1 MDKRETDP
9 PSFGEA
15 SRLAEALKE
24 GEGRFERLVEGLQ
37 VGVLIHGR
45 RAEIL
50 FANQAA
56 AAMLGVPMAAL
67 LGKTSMDAGPLA
79 VHEDG
84 SPFPGEDHPAPV
96 ALATGRPVRN
106 VVVGFRR
113 PSPGDLVWLL
123 VSADPQ
129 FSLDAAVT
137 RVVCTFIDITSHRQA
152 TEKLRESE
160 ARYRQLVETAHD
172 IIYRTDANGYFTYV
186 NPVAARVLGYAP
198 AELAG
203 KHYLELIRPDHRTR
217 VQEHLRRQYWQRSAS
232 SYDEFVAVA
241 RDGRELWIGQ
251 NVQLMLEAGRVEGFQ
266 AVARDITQRKAAEEA
281 LEQERRQL
289 RDIVTH
295 APVAMAILDREEH
308 WLAHSQEWLRFPR
321 MPEKYREAFARALQ
335 GEVVTREEDTV
346 AFDDGARMFV
356 RWSVHPW
363 RHSSGQVAGVV
374 VSIQNIDVLVK
385 AREAALEA
393 ARVKSE
399 FVTNVSHELRTPLSG
414 VIGMTGLLLSTSLDD
429 TQKEYARTVERS
441 ARDLL
446 AIIDEILAFSRAES
460 GRLELDAIDFDLRAL
475 VGEVEGAFAETAS
488 AKGLE
493 LACLVEDSV
502 PYGLRG
508 DAVRLREVLNH
519 VLGNAVKF
527 TSEGTVVLRAS
538 LAGSG
543 PTEAVVRFDVTDTG
557 IGVVPEAQERLF
569 RPFSQA
575 DSSSTRKYG
584 GTGLGLALSKR
595 LVAAMGGE
603 IGVRSQ
609 PGRGS
614 TFWFTTRFARRE
626 DSAAVPAAPAA
637 ERVGRPR
644 ILVVE
649 DTPVN
654 QKVAVAMLENLGYR
668 AEVAGNGLEAVEACS
683 ATAFDAVLMDCQMPG
698 MDGFKAAA
706 WIRQREGVR
715 RRVPIIALTASVG
728 QGDRERCLA
737 AGMDDYL
744 GKPARLQTLD
754 ATLRKWIPRMGER
767 PASAPVASGL
777 PADHPL
783 RLLEQQGRSGV
794 VVEIIELF
802 LETTPQRLE
811 QMREARL
818 KGHTQELFALAH
830 SLKGAAVQLGAWG
843 MAELCQRIQT
853 LGRAGSMAE
862 TGDALYR
869 LEAEFQGAARTLED
883 EKGRLIAGSD
893 PSTQR
898 SQRGADA

>member
-1 MDKRETDP
+1 MEKRETDP
-9 PSFGEA
+9 PSFGDA
-15 SRLAEALKE
+15 SRLAEVLKE
-24 GEGRFERLVEGLQ
+24 GEGRFERLVDGLP
-37 VGVLIHGR
+37 VGVLIYGP

-50 FANQAA
+50 FTNPAA
-56 AAMLGVPMAAL
+56 AEMLGVPMAEL
-67 LGKTSMDAGPLA
+67 LGRTSMEAGQVAL
-79 VHEDG
+79 HEDG

-113 PSPGDLVWLL
+113 PARADVAWLL

-129 FSLDAAVT
+129 LGPGGSVA
-137 RVVCTFIDITSHRQA
+137 RVVSTFIDISPHRQA

-160 ARYRQLVETAHD
+160 TRYRQLVETAHD
-172 IIYRTDANGYFTYV
+172 LIYRTDADGYFTYV
-186 NPVAARVLGYAP
+186 NPVATRVLGYAP
-198 AELAG
+198 EELAG
-203 KHYLELIRPDHRTR
+203 KHYLEMIRPDHRAR
-217 VQEHLRRQYWQRSAS
+217 VQAHLRRQYWQRSAS
-232 SYDEFVAVA
+232 SYDEFVMLA
-241 RDGRELWIGQ
+241 RDGREIWIGQ
-251 NVQLMLEAGRVEGFQ
+251 NVQLMRREGRVEGIQ
-266 AVARDITQRKAAEEA
+266 AVARDITERRASEEA

-289 RDIVTH
+289 RDVVSH
-295 APVAMAILDREEH
+295 APVAMAILDREER

-321 MPEKYREAFARALQ
+321 MPEKYREGVTRARR
-335 GEVVTREEDTV
+335 GEVVMQDEDTV
-346 AFDDGARMFV
+346 AFDDGARMYV
-356 RWSVHPW
+356 RWSAQPW
-363 RHSSGQVAGVV
+363 RDSSGEVAGVV
-374 VSIQNIDVLVK
+374 VSIQNVDVLVK

-414 VIGMTGLLLSTSLDD
+414 VIGMTGLLLATPLDA
-429 TQKEYARTVERS
+429 TQKDYARTIERS

-446 AIIDEILAFSRAES
+446 AIIDEIFAFARAES
-460 GRLELDAIDFDLRAL
+460 GQLELDAIDFDLRAL

-493 LACLVEDSV
+493 LACLVEDPV
-502 PYGLRG
+502 PYSLRG
-508 DAVRLREVLNH
+508 DAVRLREVLGH
-519 VLGNAVKF
+519 LVGNAVKF

-538 LAGSG
+538 LAGAV
-543 PTEAVVRFDVTDTG
+543 PAEAVVRFDVIDTG
-557 IGVVPEAQERLF
+557 IGVTPEAQERLF

-575 DSSSTRKYG
+575 DGSSSRKYG
-584 GTGLGLALSKR
+584 GTGLGLALSKH
-595 LVAAMGGE
+595 LVEAMGGD
-603 IGVRSQ
+603 IGVRSH
-609 PGRGS
+609 PGQGS
-614 TFWFTTRFARRE
+614 TFWFTARFARRE
-626 DSAAVPAAPAA
+626 ESGDAAPLSPSAPP
-637 ERVGRPR
+637 EGRPR

-668 AEVAGNGLEAVEACS
+668 ADVVGNGLEAVEACAS
-683 ATAFDAVLMDCQMPG
+683 AAYDAVLMDCQMPE

-706 WIRQREGVR
+706 WIRQREGPR
-715 RRVPIIALTASVG
+715 RRIPIIALTASVG

-754 ATLRKWIPRMGER
+754 STLRKWIPRMRER
-767 PASAPVASGL
+767 PVPAAVASGL
-777 PADHPL
+777 PAEHPL
-783 RLLEQQGRSGV
+783 RLLEQQGRGEV

-802 LETTPQRLE
+802 LETTPRRLE

-818 KGHTQELFALAH
+818 KGDTRELFALAH

-843 MAELCQRIQT
+843 MAELCQQIQT

-869 LEAEFQGAARTLED
+869 LEAEFQGAARTLEQ
-883 EKGRLIAGSD
+883 EKGRLAA
-893 PSTQR
+893 PSV
-898 SQRGADA
+898 GG

>member
-1 MDKRETDP
+1 MEKRETDP
-9 PSFGEA
+9 PSFGDA
-15 SRLAEALKE
+15 SRLAEALRE
-24 GEGRFERLVEGLQ
+24 GEGRFERLVEGLP
-37 VGVLIHGR
+37 VGVLVHGP

-50 FANQAA
+50 FANPAA
-56 AAMLGVPMAAL
+56 ADMLGVAMPAL
-67 LGKTSMDAGPLA
+67 IGKTSMDAGALA

-106 VVVGFRR
+106 VVVGFPR
-113 PSPGDLVWLL
+113 PTRPDVAWLL
-123 VSADPQ
+123 VNADPQ
-129 FSLDAAVT
+129 LGPDRAVA
-137 RVVCTFIDITSHRQA
+137 RVVCTFFDITPHRLA

-172 IIYRTDANGYFTYV
+172 LIYRTDADGYFTYV
-186 NPVAARVLGYAP
+186 NPVATRVLGYA
-198 AELAG
+198 AEELAG
-203 KHYLELIRPDHRTR
+203 KHYLEMIRPDHRAR

-251 NVQLMLEAGRVEGFQ
+251 NVQLMRQAGRVEGIQ
-266 AVARDITQRKAAEEA
+266 AVARDITERKAAEEA

-295 APVAMAILDREEH
+295 APVAMAILDREER

-321 MPEKYREAFARALQ
+321 MPEKYREGVARALQ
-335 GEVVTREEDTV
+335 GEVVTRDEDTV

-356 RWSVHPW
+356 RWSAHPW
-363 RHSSGQVAGVV
+363 RRSSGDVAGVV
-374 VSIQNIDVLVK
+374 VSIQNIDVFVK

-399 FVTNVSHELRTPLSG
+399 FVTSISHELRTPLSG
-414 VIGMTGLLLSTSLDD
+414 VLGMTALLFATPLDA
-429 TQKEYARTVERS
+429 TQKEYARTIERS

-446 AIIDEILAFSRAES
+446 AIIDEILAFARAES
-460 GRLELDAIDFDLRAL
+460 GQLELDAIDFDLRAL
-475 VGEVEGAFAETAS
+475 VGEVEGGFAEAAS

-493 LACLVEDSV
+493 LACLVEDPV

-508 DAVRLREVLNH
+508 DPVRLREVLNH
-519 VLGNAVKF
+519 VVGNAVKF
-527 TSEGTVVLRAS
+527 TAEGTVVLRAS
-538 LAGSG
+538 LAGAG

-557 IGVVPEAQERLF
+557 IGVPPEAQERLF

-575 DSSSTRKYG
+575 DGSSSRKYG

-595 LVAAMGGE
+595 LVEAMGGD

-609 PGRGS
+609 PGQGS
-614 TFWFTTRFARRE
+614 TFWFTARFERRE
-626 DSAAVPAAPAA
+626 ESGDLAPPPAS
-637 ERVGRPR
+637 ERAGRPR

-654 QKVAVAMLENLGYR
+654 QKVAVAMLENLGYE
-668 AEVAGNGLEAVEACS
+668 AFVVGTGLEAVEACS
-683 ATAFDAVLMDCQMPG
+683 SAAYEAVLMDCQMPG
-698 MDGFKAAA
+698 MDGYKAAA
-706 WIRQREGVR
+706 WIRQREGTR
-715 RRVPIIALTASVG
+715 RRVPIVALTAGVG
-728 QGDRERCLA
+728 PGDRERCLA

-744 GKPARLQTLD
+744 GKPVRLQTLD
-754 ATLRKWIPRMGER
+754 STLRKWIPRMGEL
-767 PASAPVASGL
+767 PAPAAIASGL
-777 PADHPL
+777 PAEHPL
-783 RLLEQQGRSGV
+783 RVLELQGRGAL
-794 VVEIIELF
+794 VVEIIDLF

-818 KGHTQELFALAH
+818 KGDTKDLFSLAH

-843 MAELCQRIQT
+843 MAELCQKIQT

-869 LEAEFQGAARTLED
+869 LEAEFQGAARLLAA
-883 EKGRLIAGSD
+883 EKDRLASGT
-893 PSTQR
+893 P
-898 SQRGADA
+898 GP

>member
-56 AAMLGVPMAAL
+56 AVMLGVSIEAL
-67 LGKTSMDAGPLA
+67 LGKTSMDAGQLA

-106 VVVGFRR
+106 VVIGFRR

-172 IIYRTDANGYFTYV
+172 IIYRTDADGYFTYV

-198 AELAG
+198 GELTG
-203 KHYLELIRPDHRTR
+203 KHYLDMIHPEHRAR
-217 VQEHLRRQYWQRSAS
+217 VQEHLRRQYWQRAAT

-241 RDGRELWIGQ
+241 QDGRELWIGQ
-251 NVQLMLEAGRVEGFQ
+251 NAQLMLEAGRIEGFQ

-295 APVAMAILDREEH
+295 APVAMAILDREER

-321 MPEKYREAFARALQ
+321 MPEKYREGVARALQ
-335 GEVVTREEDTV
+335 GEVVTRDEDTV

-356 RWSVHPW
+356 RWTVHPW

-414 VIGMTGLLLSTSLDD
+414 VIGMTSLLLSTALDD
-429 TQKEYARTVERS
+429 TQKEYARTIERS

-446 AIIDEILAFSRAES
+446 SIIDEILAFARAES
-460 GRLELDAIDFDLRAL
+460 GQLELDTIDFDLRAL

-493 LACLVEDSV
+493 LACLVEDPV
-502 PYGLRG
+502 PYGLSG
-508 DAVRLREVLNH
+508 DPVRLREVLNH
-519 VLGNAVKF
+519 LVGNAVKF

-538 LAGSG
+538 LAGAGS
-543 PTEAVVRFDVTDTG
+543 TEAVVRFDVTDTG
-557 IGVVPEAQERLF
+557 IGVLPEAQERLF

-575 DSSSTRKYG
+575 DGSSTRKYG

-595 LVAAMGGE
+595 LVAAMGGD
-603 IGVRSQ
+603 IGVRTQ
-609 PGRGS
+609 PGQGS
-614 TFWFTTRFARRE
+614 TFWFTARFARRE
-626 DSAAVPAAPAA
+626 DSGDAIPAAPPA
-637 ERVGRPR
+637 ERAGRPR
-644 ILVVE
+644 VLVVE

-654 QKVAVAMLENLGYR
+654 QKVAVAMLENLGYQ
-668 AEVAGNGLEAVEACS
+668 AEVAGNGLAAVEACS
-683 ATAFDAVLMDCQMPG
+683 STAFDAVLMDCQMPE

-706 WIRQREGVR
+706 WIRQREGTR

-754 ATLRKWIPRMGER
+754 STLRKWIPRMGER
-767 PASAPVASGL
+767 PVSASVASGL
-777 PADHPL
+777 PAEHPL
-783 RLLEQQGRSGV
+783 RLLELQGRSAV

-818 KGHTQELFALAH
+818 KGDTKELFALAH

-843 MAELCQRIQT
+843 MAELCQQIQT
-853 LGRAGSMAE
+853 LGRAGSMAD

-869 LEAEFQGAARTLED
+869 LEAEFQGAARTLGEERD
-883 EKGRLIAGSD
+883 RLVERAS
-893 PSTQR
+893 
-898 SQRGADA
+898 

>member
-1 MDKRETDP
+1 
-9 PSFGEA
+9 
-15 SRLAEALKE
+15 
-24 GEGRFERLVEGLQ
+24 
-37 VGVLIHGR
+37 
-45 RAEIL
+45 
-50 FANQAA
+50 
-56 AAMLGVPMAAL
+56 MLGAPVGAL
-67 LGKTSMDAGPLA
+67 IGKTSMEAWPFA
-79 VHEDG
+79 RHEDG
-84 SPFPGEDHPAPV
+84 NLFLGEDQPAPV

-106 VVVGFRR
+106 VVVGFGR
-113 PSPGDLVWLL
+113 PGGQDIAWLL
-123 VSADPQ
+123 VNADPQ
-129 FSLDAAVT
+129 PGPDSAVA
-137 RVVCTFIDITSHRQA
+137 RVVCTFIDITPYRQA

-172 IIYRTDANGYFTYV
+172 IIYRTDADGYFTYV
-186 NPVAARVLGYAP
+186 NPMATRVLGYAP
-198 AELAG
+198 EELAG
-203 KHYLELIRPDHRTR
+203 KHYLEMIRPDHRAR

-251 NVQLMLEAGRVEGFQ
+251 NVQLMRQEGRVEGMQ
-266 AVARDITQRKAAEEA
+266 AVARDITQRREAEEA

-295 APVAMAILDREEH
+295 APVAMAILDREER

-321 MPEKYREAFARALQ
+321 MPEKCREAVARARQ

-346 AFDDGARMFV
+346 VFDDGARVFV

-363 RHSSGQVAGVV
+363 RHSSGEVAGVV

-414 VIGMTGLLLSTSLDD
+414 VIGMTGLLLATPLDAV
-429 TQKEYARTVERS
+429 QKEYARTIERS
-441 ARDLL
+441 AQDLL
-446 AIIDEILAFSRAES
+446 AIIDEILAFASAEA
-460 GRLELDAIDFDLRAL
+460 GELELDAIDFDLRAL
-475 VGEVEGAFAETAS
+475 VGELEGAFAEAAS

-493 LACLVEDSV
+493 LACLVEDPV

-508 DAVRLREVLNH
+508 DPVRLREVLSH

-538 LAGSG
+538 LSGAG
-543 PTEAVVRFDVTDTG
+543 PTESIVRFEVTDTG
-557 IGVVPEAQERLF
+557 IGIALEAQERLF
-569 RPFSQA
+569 QPFSQA
-575 DSSSTRKYG
+575 DGSSTRKYG
-584 GTGLGLALSKR
+584 GTGLGLALSKH
-595 LVAAMGGE
+595 LVEAMGGD

-609 PGRGS
+609 PDQGS
-614 TFWFTTRFARRE
+614 TFWFTARFAWRAGS
-626 DSAAVPAAPAA
+626 DDAAPAA
-637 ERVGRPR
+637 ERPGRPR

-654 QKVAVAMLENLGYR
+654 QKVEVAMLENLGYQ
-668 AEVAGNGLEAVEACS
+668 ADVAGNGLEAVEACS
-683 ATAFDAVLMDCQMPG
+683 RTRYDAVLMDCQMPE

-706 WIRQREGVR
+706 WIRQREGPD
-715 RRVPIIALTASVG
+715 RRVPIIALTASVM

-754 ATLRKWIPRMGER
+754 STLRKWIPRMGELPA
-767 PASAPVASGL
+767 PASIASGL
-777 PADHPL
+777 PAEHPL
-783 RLLEQQGRSGV
+783 RVLEQQGRGEL
-794 VVEIIELF
+794 VVEIIDLF
-802 LETTPQRLE
+802 LQTTPQRLE

-818 KGHTQELFALAH
+818 KGDTKQLFSQAH
-830 SLKGAAVQLGAWG
+830 SLKGAAVQLSAWR
-843 MAELCQRIQT
+843 MAELCHKIQT

-862 TGDALYR
+862 TGDALYS
-869 LEAEFQGAARTLED
+869 LEAEFQGAARTLEEERD
-883 EKGRLIAGSD
+883 RLAR
-893 PSTQR
+893 PPVE
-898 SQRGADA
+898 A

>member
-1 MDKRETDP
+1 MEKRETDP
-9 PSFGEA
+9 PSFGDA
-15 SRLAEALKE
+15 DRLAEVLRE
-24 GEGRFERLVEGLQ
+24 GEGRFERLVEGLP
-37 VGVLIHGR
+37 VGVLIHDP

-50 FANQAA
+50 FANPAA
-56 AAMLGVPMAAL
+56 AEMLGLPVAAL
-67 LGKTSMDAGPLA
+67 LGKTSMDAGQFAL
-79 VHEDG
+79 HEDG

-113 PSPGDLVWLL
+113 PAPRDVAWLL
-123 VSADPQ
+123 VSAEPQ
-129 FSLDAAVT
+129 LRPDGSVA
-137 RVVCTFIDITSHRQA
+137 RVVCTLIDITPHRQA

-172 IIYRTDANGYFTYV
+172 IIYRTDADGYFTYV
-186 NPVAARVLGYAP
+186 NPVATRVLGYAP
-198 AELAG
+198 EELAG
-203 KHYLELIRPDHRTR
+203 KHYLEMIRPDHRAR

-241 RDGRELWIGQ
+241 RDGREIWIGQ
-251 NVQLMLEAGRVEGFQ
+251 NVQLMRQEGRVEGIQ
-266 AVARDITQRKAAEEA
+266 AVARDITEGRAAEEA

-295 APVAMAILDREEH
+295 APVAMAILDREER
-308 WLAHSQEWLRFPR
+308 WLAHSEEWLRFPR
-321 MPEKYREAFARALQ
+321 MPESYREGVTRALH
-335 GEVVTREEDTV
+335 GEVVMRDEDTV
-346 AFDDGARMFV
+346 AFDGGARMFV
-356 RWSVHPW
+356 RWSAHPW
-363 RHSSGQVAGVV
+363 RHSSGEVAGVV

-414 VIGMTGLLLSTSLDD
+414 VIGMTGLLLSTPLDD
-429 TQKEYARTVERS
+429 TQKEYARTIERS

-446 AIIDEILAFSRAES
+446 SIIDEILAFARAES
-460 GRLELDAIDFDLRAL
+460 GELELDAIDFDLRAL
-475 VGEVEGAFAETAS
+475 VGELEGAFAETAS

-493 LACLVEDSV
+493 LACLVEDPV
-502 PYGLRG
+502 PYGLGG
-508 DAVRLREVLNH
+508 DPVRLREVLSH

-538 LAGSG
+538 LAGVG

-557 IGVVPEAQERLF
+557 IGVPPEAQERLF

-575 DSSSTRKYG
+575 DGSSSRKYG

-595 LVAAMGGE
+595 LVEAMGGD
-603 IGVRSQ
+603 IGVRSR
-609 PGRGS
+609 PGQGS
-614 TFWFTTRFARRE
+614 TFWFTARFARRDE
-626 DSAAVPAAPAA
+626 SGDAAAAAPDS
-637 ERVGRPR
+637 ERARPR
-644 ILVVE
+644 VLIVE

-654 QKVAVAMLENLGYR
+654 QKVAVAMLENLGYQ
-668 AEVAGNGLEAVEACS
+668 ADVVGNGLEAVEACS
-683 ATAFDAVLMDCQMPG
+683 SAAYDAVLMDCQMPE
-698 MDGFKAAA
+698 MDGYKAAA
-706 WIRQREGVR
+706 WIRQREGPQR
-715 RRVPIIALTASVG
+715 RIPIIALTASVG

-754 ATLRKWIPRMGER
+754 STLRKWIPRMGER
-767 PASAPVASGL
+767 PSPAAVASSL
-777 PADHPL
+777 PAEHPL
-783 RLLEQQGRSGV
+783 RMLEQQGRNKL
-794 VVEIIELF
+794 VVEIIDLF

-811 QMREARL
+811 QMRGARL
-818 KGHTQELFALAH
+818 KGDTKELFALAH

-843 MAELCQRIQT
+843 MAELCQKIQT

-869 LEAEFQGAARTLED
+869 LEAEFQAAARTLGD
-883 EKGRLIAGSD
+883 EKDRLVERAS
-893 PSTQR
+893 
-898 SQRGADA
+898 